1 MGAASTK
8 ALPAVL
14 PENVVPMA
22 PAGEGTAL
30 AASEAKLKKP
40 PRCAISATVKGPRE
54 LDGVKL
60 EQEPDALLTVLG
72 DRSDTGAKVG
82 ETKDASP
89 YALSMLNDV
98 MSIALAGDTLTRGP
112 LNAERVN
119 AMLQQ
124 MSAFEPADELEGM
137 IALQAVAMH
146 RATMDSARRG
156 LAATRAD
163 HRAQYLGQANK
174 CSRTFAALLEQLNRH
189 RGKTTTQKFVFETHV
204 GDGGQAVVGAAV
216 GVGRYANGE
225 NQPHEQNQARHGG
238 GARGAPL
245 FGSWAQRDAVP
256 ATSEQEQETLP
267 PARRS
272 AGERSAEG
280 QSQQPEARALHGGGD
295 HDAPTSQPDAE
306 RSSQSAG
313 LKQ

>member
-1 MGAASTK
+1 MSAPSKRSADVVPLNP
-8 ALPAVL
+8 ADQLPA
-14 PENVVPMA
+14 
-22 PAGEGTAL
+22 TAQT
-30 AASEAKLKKP
+30 KKP
-40 PRCAISATVKGPRE
+40 PRCTISATVAGSNS
-54 LDGVKL
+54 LTGVKL
-60 EQEPDALLTVLG
+60 EQEPDALLGVLG

-98 MSIALAGDTLTRGP
+98 LSLALAGETLTEGP
-112 LNAERVN
+112 LQADRVN

-124 MSAFEPADELEGM
+124 MSAFEPTNELEGM
-137 IALQAVAMH
+137 IALQAVTMH

-156 LAATRAD
+156 LVATRAD

-216 GVGRYANGE
+216 GVGRQANGA
-225 NQPHEQNQARHGG
+225 NQPHEQNQARYGG
-238 GARGAPL
+238 SARGAPL
-245 FGSWAQRDAVP
+245 FGPWAERDAMS
-256 ATSEQEQETLP
+256 AAGEQEQETLP

-280 QSQQPEARALHGGGD
+280 QSEQPEAWALHGGSD
-295 HDAPTSQPDAE
+295 HDAPAGEPDAE
-306 RSSQSAG
+306 RGSQPADG
-313 LKQ
+313 VTP